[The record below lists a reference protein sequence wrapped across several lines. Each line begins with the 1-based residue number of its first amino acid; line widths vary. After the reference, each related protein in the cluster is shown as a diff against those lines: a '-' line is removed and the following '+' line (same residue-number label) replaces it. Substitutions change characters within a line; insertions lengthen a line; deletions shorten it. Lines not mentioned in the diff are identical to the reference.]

1 MALGQQRANSDAPEQ
16 RREPRGGSPLSLPIS
31 GIVVPARPDRV
42 QIKISLRPAEYRQAQ
57 AAAKAAGLSSA
68 GWVRALVRARLFA
81 QPTLGAPVDVAMA
94 DALTELRRIAV
105 ALTHLAKTNGEAAGG
120 QVETLAAEAQCANQ
134 TLHAVLAGNL
144 RDLGHESL

>member
-1 MALGQQRANSDAPEQ
+1 M
-16 RREPRGGSPLSLPIS
+16 
-31 GIVVPARPDRV
+31 
-42 QIKISLRPAEYRQAQ
+42 
-57 AAAKAAGLSSA
+57 
-68 GWVRALVRARLFA
+68 
-81 QPTLGAPVDVAMA
+81 DVAMA